1 MLRAYGICM
10 SPLMIIYKPFQDV
23 DKCIAVM
30 EDLDHLPVNHVM
42 LKKNPDIMNTIKKVG
57 TFLKQR
63 L

>member
-1 MLRAYGICM
+1 M
-10 SPLMIIYKPFQDV
+10 

-57 TFLKQR
+57 KLKKNIVGEIQNPR
-63 L
+63 KSVIKSIRNLGGF